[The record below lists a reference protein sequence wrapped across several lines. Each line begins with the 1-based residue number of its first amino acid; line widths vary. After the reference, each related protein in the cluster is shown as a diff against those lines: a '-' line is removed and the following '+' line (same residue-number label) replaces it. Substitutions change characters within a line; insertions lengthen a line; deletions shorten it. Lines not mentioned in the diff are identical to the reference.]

1 MKLGRFTEAEP
12 LLREIVTADPAVQR
26 PDAHLYFAQSLYRAA
41 GATAA
46 DLDEAERTLR
56 RVLVKRPLHPEVRAL
71 LGATAKR
78 RLQGEPDRQARRRS
92 LAVALDCYRHDFERN
107 LNLYYEGINVVA
119 LGIAL
124 QLGYQDAAAGG
135 HARELLPAVR
145 VAAALAS
152 GNPDERFWAVATL
165 AECALYEHLLGG
177 ASALPDVR
185 AAYFRAGAEPHSEG
199 LLNSPLTQLDFL
211 AGLGLP
217 DEPLEQARLGLL
229 EGAGR
234 TA

>member
-1 MKLGRFTEAEP
+1 M
-12 LLREIVTADPAVQR
+12 
-26 PDAHLYFAQSLYRAA
+26 
-41 GATAA
+41 
-46 DLDEAERTLR
+46 
-56 RVLVKRPLHPEVRAL
+56 
-71 LGATAKR
+71 
-78 RLQGEPDRQARRRS
+78 
-92 LAVALDCYRHDFERN
+92 ALDCYRHDFERN

-119 LGIAL
+119 LGVAL
-124 QLGYQDAAAGG
+124 WLGYQDEVAGG

-145 VAAALAS
+145 VAAALAAAK
-152 GNPDERFWAVATL
+152 PDERFWAVVTL
-165 AECALYEHLLGG
+165 AECALHDHLLGG

-217 DEPLEQARLGLL
+217 DEPLEQGRVGLL